1 MPHSTTAPGTAP
13 PPAAMPSGREANVW
27 RRTAERLRLSQL
39 RDRARAWA
47 QPVTYLGIAMLVF
60 IYCALTYL
68 IVVDRKTAEYD
79 AGTRGDN
86 LARVVDGSFS
96 HIFKSLDNNLLF
108 LGKLYRQSPATF
120 DLSAWVQDPSF
131 KSELTSYFMICDAN
145 GRVVDSSF
153 SKEII
158 GTDRSGQDG
167 FRAHVNSAADELLI
181 GKPIILKFNGKWTIP
196 VSRRLT
202 AADGTF
208 AGVVTALLDPSRL
221 ISNIGQIDLGPD
233 GSIALVGLDSY
244 LRTRS
249 VNGNVDWENIGR
261 EVRLIP
267 ETLGRALKV
276 GTGHYWSVPGVF
288 NNVRRMVSYRV
299 LSSYPQIA
307 LVTISEV
314 EVFRRA
320 DENARV
326 YWFIAVTLTF
336 VILIAIGFG
345 AKREKK
351 LIETTS
357 VMTQAKDA
365 LRLSQERYQL
375 VETAVNDGIWDWNLL
390 TDEDYLSTRWKS
402 ILGFA
407 EDELPHTAATFFG
420 LIHSDD
426 KAAVSEAVRAHL
438 EQDKPYALDF
448 RLRHK
453 NGDYRWV
460 HSRGKLIRNSEN
472 RAVRMLGTITD
483 ITERKRSEAL
493 IEESLSDLA
502 RAETLALLGNY
513 KYDIAARTFTW
524 SEGMYRIFGKS
535 PASFVPTST
544 SIIDLMLP
552 EDRPILEQY
561 RKDTMA
567 GLEVPRITLR
577 AVRDDGQIIY
587 VEGWSRPVY
596 ADDGA
601 VTGMYG
607 TLQDVTV
614 RTQIDAALKENFSN
628 LERAERMAHLG
639 HIKYEIATGTYTWSE
654 GAYRIMGK
662 PPKIFKPTLE
672 SALEIIHPDDRK
684 TLANHRAKIMA
695 GTDLPPITVRAIKD
709 DGKHI
714 QFEIWSA
721 PLRDSKGAV
730 TGMFGTVQDVT
741 ERRQTELALK
751 ESHDNLA
758 RAESMTLLGHYKFD
772 KASNKS
778 TWSQGA
784 YRIFGKS
791 PENFTPTKE
800 AVFAMFHPDDLADLE
815 AHRDQA
821 LNGRGASPLTSRVI
835 KDDGRIAIVESWSTP
850 VYDADGTITGYF
862 GTVQDVTE
870 RRRSEAEVKE
880 NRENLARAEAMALLG
895 HTREDLNGP
904 YTWSAGIYRMMRR
917 SPEKYIPT
925 SESARQL
932 IHPDD
937 RAAHA
942 KYRGDVMAGID
953 VPRKT
958 IRMVLD
964 DGETID
970 VELWSVPIRDKDGNI
985 TGKFSTLQDITTL
998 KRTEAIINESHANLE
1013 RAERMALLGHYKID
1027 RGSGNLVWSNGI
1039 YRIFGLTPETF
1050 TPILRSAYELVHPDD
1065 RPLLKKIRDEAMAG
1079 QEIPHVTM
1087 RAFRAD
1093 GQAIDIE
1100 YWSTPVRDGNGN
1112 ITGVFGTVQD
1122 ITVRRRA
1129 EETLARANQE
1139 LEARVSERTAE
1150 LAAEMRRREEAQM
1163 TLSQM
1168 QKMEAVGQ
1176 LTAGIAH
1183 DFNNLLAVIGGSLE
1197 FVDGAAARGLTAD
1210 PELIDAALRATR
1222 RGRELVRRLLAFSR
1236 QSPLRAEAA
1245 TIDQLVLDT
1254 LRLLQRTLGQGIDMV
1269 TQLDAKAAVISVDRN
1284 QMANAL
1290 LNLALNARD
1299 AMPEGGQLTIA
1310 TKCQPVSNGAQASP
1324 RWPTG
1329 EEVCVTIS
1337 DTGVGMTDEVRARAF
1352 EPFFTTKP
1360 DGLGSGL
1367 GLSMVQGFVE
1377 QSGGTID
1384 IESAPGNGTTI
1395 TIRLPRIASQSQ
1407 ADETDLVTGAPANAR
1422 EKTVLLVED
1431 DPDVRVVTAAQLRH
1445 LGYKVH
1451 AVANGMEAIDLIAS
1465 PANIDITLTDIV
1477 LPGGLDGVALVKEAM
1492 RARPKM
1498 GVLCMSGYNPTE
1510 KHRKWLKV
1518 QNIAFL
1524 EKPFSSAHLAQALDA
1539 ALVN

>member
-1 MPHSTTAPGTAP
+1 M
-13 PPAAMPSGREANVW
+13 
-27 RRTAERLRLSQL
+27 SQL
-39 RDRARAWA
+39 RNDARAFA
-47 QPVTYLGIAMLVF
+47 QPVTYLGVAMLVF

-120 DLSAWVQDPSF
+120 ELSAWVQDPSF

-158 GTDRSGQDG
+158 GADRSGQDG
-167 FRAHVNSAADELLI
+167 FRAHVNSAADEMLI
-181 GKPIILKFNGKWTIP
+181 GKPMILKFNGKWTIP

-202 AADGTF
+202 APDGTF
-208 AGVVTALLDPSRL
+208 AGVITALLDPSRL
-221 ISNIGQIDLGPD
+221 ISNIGKIDLGPD

-267 ETLGRALKV
+267 ETLGRAFKV
-276 GTGHYWSVPGVF
+276 STGHYWSVPGVF
-288 NNVRRMVSYRV
+288 NNVHRMVSYRV

-307 LVTISEV
+307 LVTIPES

-326 YWFIAVTLTF
+326 YWFISATLTV

-365 LRLSQERYQL
+365 LKQSQERYQL
-375 VETAVNDGIWDWNLL
+375 VETAVNDGIWDRNIL
-390 TDEDYLSTRWKS
+390 TNEVYFSPRWHG
-402 ILGFA
+402 ILGYA
-407 EDELPHTAATFFG
+407 EDEVGKTDEAFLDLLHP
-420 LIHSDD
+420 DD
-426 KAAVSEAVRAHL
+426 KTMVIDKRRTYLKEPRDAAYVIEI
-438 EQDKPYALDF
+438 

-453 NGDYRWV
+453 DGDYRWV
-460 HSRGKLIRNSEN
+460 QSRGKAVRDSEG
-472 RAVRMLGTITD
+472 RAVRMLGNITD
-483 ITERKRSEAL
+483 ITERKQAQAL
-493 IEESLSDLA
+493 IEESLNDLA
-502 RAETLALLGNY
+502 RAEALALLGSY
-513 KYDIAARTFTW
+513 KYDIAARTFKW

-535 PASFVPTST
+535 PAGFTPTET
-544 SIIDLMLP
+544 SIVELMHP

-561 RKDTMA
+561 RKDAMA
-567 GLEVPRITLR
+567 GLDVPRITLR

-587 VEGWSRPVY
+587 VEGWSKAVY
-596 ADDGA
+596 ADDGTVA
-601 VTGMYG
+601 GMYG

-614 RTQIDAALKENFSN
+614 RTQVGATLKENFSN
-628 LERAERMAHLG
+628 LERAERMANLG
-639 HIKYEIATGTYTWSE
+639 HIKYEIATGLYTWSE
-654 GAYRIMGK
+654 GVYRIMGMS
-662 PPKIFKPTLE
+662 PATYDPTLK
-672 SALEIIHPDDRK
+672 STLEPIHPDDRQR
-684 TLANHRAKIMA
+684 LIDHRARIMA
-695 GTDLPPITVRAIKD
+695 GIDQPPITVRATRG
-709 DGKHI
+709 DGKLI

-721 PLRDSKGAV
+721 PLRDAKGAI
-730 TGMFGTVQDVT
+730 TGMFGTVQDIT
-741 ERRQTELALK
+741 ERRRAELAIK

-758 RAESMTLLGHYKFD
+758 RAESMILLGHYKYD
-772 KASNKS
+772 RTTGNL
-778 TWSQGA
+778 TWSEGT

-791 PENFTPTKE
+791 PDTFTPSQNG
-800 AVFAMFHPDDLADLE
+800 VLNLFHPEDRPQLNNYREDALAGKNPPPRTLRIVKD
-815 AHRDQA
+815 
-821 LNGRGASPLTSRVI
+821 NGE
-835 KDDGRIAIVESWSTP
+835 IAIVDIWSTP
-850 VYDADGTITGYF
+850 IYTADGAITGYF

-870 RRRSEAEVKE
+870 RSRAETAVNE
-880 NRENLARAEAMALLG
+880 SRENLARAEPMAVLG
-895 HTREDLNGP
+895 HTRTDLDGTF
-904 YTWSAGIYRMMRR
+904 TWSAGVYRILGK
-917 SPEKYIPT
+917 SPERYVP
-925 SESARQL
+925 SLESASEF

-937 RAAHA
+937 RAAHEQ
-942 KYRGDVMAGID
+942 YRRDVMAGID

-958 IRMVLD
+958 VRMLRD
-964 DGETID
+964 DGQIID
-970 VELWSVPIRDKDGNI
+970 VEFWSAPIRDKNGAVI
-985 TGKFSTLQDITTL
+985 GKFSTLQDITTL
-998 KRTEAIINESHANLE
+998 KRTEAIINESHTNLE

-1027 RGSGNLVWSNGI
+1027 RGTGNLVWSDGVF
-1039 YRIFGLTPETF
+1039 RIFGLSPDKF
-1050 TPILRSAYELVHPDD
+1050 TPNLRGALELIHPDD
-1065 RPLLKKIRDEAMAG
+1065 RQFLKKARDDAMAG
-1079 QEIPHVTM
+1079 NEIPHMTM
-1087 RAFRAD
+1087 RAFRGD
-1093 GQAIDIE
+1093 GESIDIE
-1100 YWSTPVRDGNGN
+1100 YWSTPVRDGNGVT
-1112 ITGVFGTVQD
+1112 TGIFGTVQD
-1122 ITVRRRA
+1122 VTIRKRA
-1129 EETLARANQE
+1129 EEALARANQE
-1139 LEARVSERTAE
+1139 LEARVSERTVE

-1163 TLSQM
+1163 NLSQM

-1310 TKCQPVSNGAQASP
+1310 TKCQPVPNAAQNSP

-1329 EEVCVTIS
+1329 EEVCITIS
-1337 DTGVGMTDEVRARAF
+1337 DSGVGMTDEVRARAF

-1395 TIRLPRIASQSQ
+1395 TIRLPRIVSESQ
-1407 ADETDLVTGAPANAR
+1407 ADETDLVTGAPASGR

-1451 AVANGMEAIDLIAS
+1451 AVGNGMEAIDLIAS

-1539 ALVN
+1539 ALVH

>member
-1 MPHSTTAPGTAP
+1 MTT
-13 PPAAMPSGREANVW
+13 PS
-27 RRTAERLRLSQL
+27 RLSDW
-39 RDRARAWA
+39 RNEARAFA

-60 IYCALTYL
+60 IYCGLTYL

-131 KSELTSYFMICDAN
+131 KNELTSYFMICDAN

-181 GKPIILKFNGKWTIP
+181 GKPIILQFNGKWTIP

-267 ETLGRALKV
+267 ETLGRAFKV
-276 GTGHYWSVPGVF
+276 STGHYWSLPGVF

-407 EDELPHTAATFFG
+407 EDELPHSAATFFG
-420 LIHSDD
+420 LIHPDD
-426 KAAVSEAVRAHL
+426 KAAVSEALRAHL

-453 NGDYRWV
+453 DGDYRWV
-460 HSRGKLIRNSEN
+460 HSRGKVIRNSEN
-472 RAVRMLGTITD
+472 RPVRMLGTITD
-483 ITERKRSEAL
+483 ITERKQSEAL
-493 IEESLSDLA
+493 IEESLNDLG
-502 RAETLALLGNY
+502 RAEAMALLGNY
-513 KYDIAARTFTW
+513 KYDIAARTFKW

-535 PASFVPTST
+535 SDSFIPTET
-544 SIIDLMLP
+544 SIVELMLP

-567 GLEVPRITLR
+567 GLDVPRITLR
-577 AVRDDGQIIY
+577 AVRDGQIIY

-596 ADDGA
+596 ADDGT

-614 RTQIDAALKENFSN
+614 RTQAEAKIRENFTN
-628 LERAERMAHLG
+628 LQRAERMAHLG
-639 HIKYEIATGTYTWSE
+639 HIKYEIATDTYTWSE

-662 PPKIFKPTLE
+662 SPAIYEP
-672 SALEIIHPDDRK
+672 
-684 TLANHRAKIMA
+684 TLANSLDHIHVDDRPLLTTYRADVMSGI
-695 GTDLPPITVRAIKD
+695 DQPPITVRATRE
-709 DGKHI
+709 DGKPI
-714 QFEIWSA
+714 QLEVWSA
-721 PLRDSKGAV
+721 PLRDAKGAI
-730 TGMFGTVQDVT
+730 TGMFGTVQDIT
-741 ERRQTELALK
+741 ERRRAELAIK

-758 RAESMTLLGHYKFD
+758 RAESMTLLGHYKYD

-778 TWSQGA
+778 TWSEGA

-791 PENFTPTKE
+791 PDGFTPTRE
-800 AVFAMFHPDDLADLE
+800 AVFALCHPDDRARLDSY
-815 AHRDQA
+815 RDAA
-821 LNGRGASPLTSRVI
+821 LTGKNPPPLTFRIV
-835 KDDGRIAIVESWSTP
+835 KDSGQLATVDISSTP
-850 VYDADGTITGYF
+850 IYATDGAITGYF
-862 GTVQDVTE
+862 GTVQDVTD
-870 RRRSEAEVKE
+870 RLRAEMAINE
-880 NRENLARAEAMALLG
+880 SRDNLARAEAMALLG
-895 HTREDLNGP
+895 HTRTDVDGT
-904 YTWSAGIYRMMRR
+904 YTWSDGIYRIVGK
-917 SPEKYIPT
+917 SPASFTPT
-925 SESARQL
+925 PENAREL

-937 RAAHA
+937 RAAHDQ
-942 KYRGDVMAGID
+942 YRRDAMAGIE
-953 VPRKT
+953 VPRKSVRM
-958 IRMVLD
+958 IRA
-964 DGETID
+964 DGQIID
-970 VELWSVPIRDKDGNI
+970 VEFWSVPIRDKNGAVI
-985 TGKFSTLQDITTL
+985 GKFSTLQDVTTL
-998 KRTEAIINESHANLE
+998 KRTEAIINESHTNLE

-1027 RGSGNLVWSNGI
+1027 RGSGNLVWSSGI
-1039 YRIFGLTPETF
+1039 YRIFGLSPQSF
-1050 TPILRSAYELVHPDD
+1050 TPTLHDALELIHPDD
-1065 RPLLKKIRDEAMAG
+1065 RHIVKQIRDQAMAG
-1079 QEIPHVTM
+1079 HETPHVTL
-1087 RAFRAD
+1087 RAYRSD
-1093 GQAIDIE
+1093 GQPIDIE
-1100 YWSTPVRDGNGN
+1100 YWSAPVRDANGVV
-1112 ITGVFGTVQD
+1112 TGVFGTLQD
-1122 ITVRRRA
+1122 ITIRKRT

-1139 LEARVSERTAE
+1139 LEARVTERTAE

-1310 TKCQPVSNGAQASP
+1310 TKCQPVPNAAQNSP

-1329 EEVCVTIS
+1329 EEVCITIS
-1337 DTGVGMTDEVRARAF
+1337 DTGVGMTDDVRARAF

-1395 TIRLPRIASQSQ
+1395 TIRLPRIASESQ
-1407 ADETDLVTGAPANAR
+1407 ADEANLVAGAPASGR

-1451 AVANGMEAIDLIAS
+1451 AVGNGMEAIDLIAS

-1539 ALVN
+1539 ALVH